1 MKTTK
6 EFNEKYKEFLT
17 EGFYGLAI
25 QDQEVIDYLDDIFGN
40 VLVHLHNFKY
50 QQIKEKW
57 GYVRFYADV
66 ESKNL
71 LQTIEM
77 KIKSML
83 DDRF

>member
-1 MKTTK
+1 MNKK
-6 EFNEKYKEFLT
+6 QFNEKYKEFLT

-40 VLVHLHNFKY
+40 VLVHLPNFKY

-66 ESKNL
+66 DSTNL
-71 LQTIEM
+71 LQTIEQ
-77 KIKSML
+77 KLTSILKAP
-83 DDRF
+83 